1 MNALYNHAVKQKGQ
15 LQKDLNRFEKNPQT
29 APISLQGSISA
40 TLVSFEK
47 TINQYSDYLNNQ
59 PILNDQEDNIN
70 KEKNLSR
77 LVSLREEL
85 DRFQI
90 SFKDLK
96 KLYNEANSTKNQ
108 RNQLFGSTTT
118 SENPY
123 NDMDTVMSQRKTT
136 SSISTHEQQQQNSNR
151 SYLDGLQN
159 ENSVFQRGN
168 SQLDYI
174 LEMGQNSL
182 NDIIEQNHILDTVQ
196 DKLTKSLRTLNV
208 SEGTIQSV
216 NSRLFKDK
224 LIFWV
229 GLFLMFLGMYL
240 VLKWLR

>member
-1 MNALYNHAVKQKGQ
+1 MKQKSQ
-15 LQKDLNRFEKNPQT
+15 LQRDLHRFEKNPQT

-47 TINQYSDYLNNQ
+47 TVAQYADYLTNQ
-59 PILNDQEDNIN
+59 PILNDQEDDIN
-70 KEKNLSR
+70 KEKNQSR

-85 DRFQI
+85 DHLQT

-96 KLYNEANSTKNQ
+96 KLYNEANSNSNQ

-123 NDMDTVMSQRKTT
+123 NDMDTMMNQRRTAG
-136 SSISTHEQQQQNSNR
+136 SNAGEQRQQQQNM
-151 SYLDGLQN
+151 SYRDGLQN

-224 LIFWV
+224 LIFWI
-229 GLFLMFLGMYL
+229 GLILMFLGMYFI
-240 VLKWLR
+240 LKWLR